1 MILSENHQFSRSENF
16 EEFHS
21 KSLDFTGNHRSELLS
36 YRAPK
41 DTNRKDFVHTFK
53 FLNSQ
58 ARQSYLHVP
67 VTPYIPVKNM
77 ISTFSPLSLYIA
89 KLLKKYSIKTF
100 LIALTLFFSKTPEKV
115 GFLKKKV
122 RTNPTHTALCGGV
135 PN

>member
-1 MILSENHQFSRSENF
+1 M
-16 EEFHS
+16 
-21 KSLDFTGNHRSELLS
+21 S

-77 ISTFSPLSLYIA
+77 ISTFFPLSLYIA
-89 KLLKKYSIKTF
+89 KLQKKYCIKSF
-100 LIALTLFFSKTPEKV
+100 LIALTLLLFKTPEKV
-115 GFLKKKV
+115 GFLKKS
-122 RTNPTHTALCGGV
+122 TNEFDAHNSSLAHEIKNVYTFFKKNVCNFSGLE
-135 PN
+135 